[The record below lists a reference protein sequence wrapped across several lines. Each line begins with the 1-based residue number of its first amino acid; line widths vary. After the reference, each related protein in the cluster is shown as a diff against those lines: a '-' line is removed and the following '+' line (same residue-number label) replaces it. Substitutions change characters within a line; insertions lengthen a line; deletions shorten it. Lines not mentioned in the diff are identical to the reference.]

1 MVRSSASGAAI
12 HASHAALT
20 EIERLKA
27 RIAELEEENASL
39 RERLGEGAT
48 AADGR

>member
-1 MVRSSASGAAI
+1 MVRSPASGAAI

-39 RERLGEGAT
+39 HQRLGEGAT

>member
-1 MVRSSASGAAI
+1 MVRSPASGAAI

-27 RIAELEEENASL
+27 RIAELEEEHASL
-39 RERLGEGAT
+39 RGEGAT